1 MKQKSRGCRNGL
13 KHYLKQPAIPHRYLL
28 FAASAFYAR
37 ILMMSTRILF
47 VDDDKDLLELF
58 TTEFTARGL
67 EVFIARNGEEFHSQA
82 FKNPPHVIV
91 LDIMLGDENGVQV
104 YDHLLRNGL
113 DPKIPVVFLSSLATD
128 RVPSPAAPGRSF
140 SLRAKPIHMEDLF
153 KEIMCLA
160 GPAK

>member
-1 MKQKSRGCRNGL
+1 
-13 KHYLKQPAIPHRYLL
+13 
-28 FAASAFYAR
+28 
-37 ILMMSTRILF
+37 MMPIRILF

-58 TTEFTARGL
+58 AAEFTARGL
-67 EVFIARNGEEFHSQA
+67 EVFVARNGEEFHSQVL
-82 FKNPPHVIV
+82 KNTPHVIV
-91 LDIMLGDENGVQV
+91 LDIMLGEENGVQI

-153 KEIMCLA
+153 QEIMCLTN
-160 GPAK
+160 PAT